1 MPIEPYEKL
10 AKAVVWQAVK
20 DYRAARKK
28 LKKRPDNKDAQDM
41 LAGCEEFF
49 LSHRFK
55 LFTDIDGER
64 LLHKLQEEKV

>member
-1 MPIEPYEKL
+1 MTDPYEEL
-10 AKAVVWQAVK
+10 AQAIILQAVK